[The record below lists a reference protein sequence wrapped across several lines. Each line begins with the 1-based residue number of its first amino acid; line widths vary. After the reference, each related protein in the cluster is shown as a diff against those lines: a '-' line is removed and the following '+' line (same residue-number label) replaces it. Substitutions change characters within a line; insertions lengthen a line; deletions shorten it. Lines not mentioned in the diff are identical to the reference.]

1 MTGQTQ
7 ATAGEQAMFGPEPVL
22 TLGGREY
29 RLCKLGLDAM
39 VPLARIVEMALARGI
54 IADPAELED
63 GSKGPRLMIFAVAHC
78 TEEVFNLAS
87 QLLGVPEEELHDPE
101 RFSLADM
108 MAVIGAVR
116 QSRDVAAFLP
126 AGPGTAAEAPP
137 AEPSPSA
144 ESST

>member
-1 MTGQTQ
+1 
-7 ATAGEQAMFGPEPVL
+7 
-22 TLGGREY
+22 
-29 RLCKLGLDAM
+29 
-39 VPLARIVEMALARGI
+39 
-54 IADPAELED
+54 
-63 GSKGPRLMIFAVAHC
+63 
-78 TEEVFNLAS
+78 
-87 QLLGVPEEELHDPE
+87 LLGVPEEELHDPE